1 MTVSGPTAARGWLGT
16 VNPLA
21 RLVAVLPA
29 IVFVFLSEETAV
41 SIGCGAA
48 ASLLLAV
55 GGVLTARRF
64 LLGLVVVIG
73 AVVSLSV
80 LFALWSDPDQT
91 ITGSWTDGVVAYPG
105 PFGPVTL
112 SAIMIASETA
122 LRLVAIALLSL
133 SAGVGSTRTGLVD
146 ALMQNA
152 RLPYRIGYMAYAG
165 LGFLPL
171 MAERR
176 RTIRTAQRV
185 RGGGT
190 GRGPLA
196 LLVREGS
203 AAVALLIDALR
214 QSERMALVLESRS
227 FGAHPARTWR
237 REMPWRRRDN
247 AFLAFAFAATVMINA
262 AALSLG

>member
-1 MTVSGPTAARGWLGT
+1 VTVSGAAGHGWLAAI
-16 VNPLA
+16 NPLA

-29 IVFVFLSEETAV
+29 VVLVFLSEESAV

-48 ASLLLAV
+48 AGLLLAV
-55 GGVLTARRF
+55 GGVLTVRHF
-64 LLGLVVVIG
+64 LLGLVVTIV
-73 AVVSLSV
+73 AVVLLSA
-80 LFALWSDPDQT
+80 LFALWSDPDRT
-91 ITGSWTDGVVAYPG
+91 ITGSWTDGLVVYPG
-105 PFGPVTL
+105 PFGSVTL
-112 SAIMIASETA
+112 SAILIASETA
-122 LRLVAIALLSL
+122 LRIVAIAILSL

-165 LGFLPL
+165 IGFLPL

-190 GRGPLA
+190 GRGPVA
-196 LLVREGS
+196 FFAREGS
-203 AAVALLIDALR
+203 AAVALLIDTLR

-227 FGAHPARTWR
+227 FGAHPTRTWR

-247 AFLAFAFAATVMINA
+247 AFIAFAFAATTVIIV